1 MNLRVNIRQLK
12 GLIWLGCA
20 GLFLWD
26 GWTFWEIYEKKQDDR
41 YDSQP
46 LGHFEE
52 QLFRGAGEVPSVERG
67 RSLPPE
73 EAYVA
78 LWQAKVDGTDPYDK
92 APVVVEKGPDTAP
105 KQALKKIE
113 DVLEVG
119 LIFWATDPAR
129 RFVAVEY
136 KEAQAAEA
144 MDGKTRRLHLSQ
156 GEPLAP
162 PYDEAPYNARI
173 VAIDQQTV
181 TFQWG
186 EDEQVITPGLGR
198 EGTGVPVADWK
209 PGDMRDPTEA
219 YAKAPAESVYVE
231 EGVWLIG
238 SDDRKQL
245 GNVLGE
251 QLKVRTRHPSTGERS
266 FLEITDV
273 EEGSLAFKYGAKPGM
288 KIISVN
294 SIPMTSQ
301 AAAINWAKANPD
313 LPEYVVKYEHQGVEK
328 TVTFYN
334 KP

>member
-26 GWTFWEIYEKKQDDR
+26 GWTFWEIYQKKQDDQYGSR
-41 YDSQP
+41 P
-46 LGHFEE
+46 LAHFE
-52 QLFRGAGEVPSVERG
+52 QRLFDGAGEVPSVERG

-78 LWQAKVDGTDPYDK
+78 LWQAKVDGSNPNEEPKQPLDELPK
-92 APVVVEKGPDTAP
+92 EAP
-105 KQALKKIE
+105 KAVLKKIDE
-113 DVLEVG
+113 VLEVG

-136 KEAQAAEA
+136 KEAQNAQA
-144 MDGKTRRLHLSQ
+144 MDGKTRRLHLSE
-156 GEPLAP
+156 GELLAP

-198 EGTGVPVADWK
+198 EGTGVPVRDWQ
-209 PGDMRDPTEA
+209 PGDMQDPTAA
-219 YAKAPAESVYVE
+219 YPEPPAESVYLD
-231 EGVWLIG
+231 EGVWLVG
-238 SDDRKQL
+238 TEDRKQL

-251 QLKVRTRHPSTGERS
+251 QLKVRTRHPTTGERS
-266 FLEITDV
+266 FLEITEV

-294 SIPMTSQ
+294 GIPMTSQ

-313 LPEYVVKYEHQGVEK
+313 LPMYVVKYEHQGVEK
-328 TVTFYN
+328 SVTFHN
-334 KP
+334 K

>member
-1 MNLRVNIRQLK
+1 MNLRFNIRQLK

-20 GLFLWD
+20 GLFFWD
-26 GWTFWEIYEKKQDDR
+26 GWTFWEIYEKKQDDQ
-41 YDSQP
+41 YDSRP
-46 LGHFEE
+46 LGHFE
-52 QLFRGAGEVPSVERG
+52 QRLFDGAGEVPSVERG

-73 EAYVA
+73 EEYVA
-78 LWQAKVDGTDPYDK
+78 LWLAKVDGTDPN
-92 APVVVEKGPDTAP
+92 AVERVEPTNKPDVAP
-105 KQALKKIE
+105 KAVLKKIDE
-113 DVLEVG
+113 VLEVG

-162 PYDEAPYNARI
+162 PYDEAPYNGSI
-173 VAIDQQTV
+173 VSIDQQTV

-198 EGTGVPVADWK
+198 EGTGVPLKDWN
-209 PGDMRDPTEA
+209 PGDMEDPTAA
-219 YAKAPAESVYVE
+219 YSKAPDESVYLDD
-231 EGVWLIG
+231 GVWLMG
-238 SDDRKQL
+238 REDKQQL

-251 QLKVRTRHPSTGERS
+251 QLKVRTRHPPEGGRS

-313 LPEYVVKYEHQGVEK
+313 LPMYVVKYEHQGVEK
-328 TVTFYN
+328 SVTFHN
-334 KP
+334 K